1 MTKRARTLFRVIL
14 APELLA
20 VMTHPMGLLPR
31 SRRGRRRNLI
41 VCAFVFSLLLAPPVS
56 ADVGVT
62 RFRVQFDGTP
72 SSLPQVGS
80 VWWASTGAPYS
91 TSTCVLVEC
100 TVGSTETHG
109 SIPNTH
115 WVGANPLTR
124 DVSLIDDQLPYRGG
138 TWTVVLQFPPF
149 CCYMTPS
156 WSGTVTITDADG
168 TTRTIPWSQTVS
180 PDPSAA
186 IYQLQFFIEGAA
198 AATPEQNRSP
208 VARADAWTVL
218 AGHTLDENLLRNDF
232 DPDGDPIRA
241 RVRQISFASREWSGV
256 DTDGGFLYTAG
267 PGTSRSLRKTVT
279 YVAVDDKGAISQ
291 PARAVITL
299 KPRRKAK
306 RNPTAEKSKARPQS
320 AASIAPYWSGPY
332 SSGQTWHCFGSG
344 LKTSCFYML
353 SVKLTAEFN
362 RDTGWAG
369 STGNVARAC
378 FKYGLIPLKNAA
390 CAKKLG
396 AYFFQSVKTKSV
408 INNAAT
414 IRQGNCLMYRVARRR
429 TLRAPR
435 AGEWG
440 KPEFLPLAS
449 VVAPW
454 TGNSALTGYG
464 TWPKGTFGFGTW
476 RVPLFCDRNGQVQSV
491 VNEPLRELR

>member
-1 MTKRARTLFRVIL
+1 MTKRARTLLRVIL

-20 VMTHPMGLLPR
+20 VVTHPMGLLPR
-31 SRRGRRRNLI
+31 PRRGRRRNLI

-72 SSLPQVGS
+72 SSLPRVGS
-80 VWWASTGAPYS
+80 VWSSTGGPYS
-91 TSTCVLVEC
+91 TATCVLVEC

-124 DVSLIDDQLPYRGG
+124 DISLIDDQLPYRGG
-138 TWTVVLQFPPF
+138 TWSVVLQFPPF
-149 CCYMTPS
+149 CCYLTPS
-156 WSGTVTITDADG
+156 WSGTLTITDADG

-198 AATPEQNRSP
+198 AGTPDQNRPP
-208 VARADAWTVL
+208 VARADAWTVQ
-218 AGHTLDENLLRNDF
+218 AGHTLDENLLRNDS

-241 RVRQISFASREWSGV
+241 QVRQISFASKEWSGV
-256 DTDGGFLYTAG
+256 DTDGDFLYTAG
-267 PGTSRSLRKTVT
+267 PGTSRTLRKTVT

-306 RNPTAEKSKARPQS
+306 RNPTAEKRKARPQS
-320 AASIAPYWSGPY
+320 AASTAPYWAGPY
-332 SSGQTWHCFGSG
+332 AFGPPTWLCFGSG

-353 SVKLTAEFN
+353 SVKRTAQLNAE
-362 RDTGWAG
+362 TGWTG
-369 STGNVARAC
+369 SIGKAARAC
-378 FKYGLIPLKNAA
+378 LKYGFIPLKNAA
-390 CAKKLG
+390 CAKKLA
-396 AYFFQSVKTKSV
+396 AYAAQSITNKSV
-408 INNAAT
+408 INNAAKLK
-414 IRQGNCLMYRVARRR
+414 NCLMYRVARRR
-429 TLRAPR
+429 TLREPV

-440 KPEFLPLAS
+440 KPQYDSLSSL
-449 VVAPW
+449 VARF
-454 TGNSALTGYG
+454 TGNGGLTGYG
-464 TWPKGTFGFGTW
+464 TWTKGGFGKV
-476 RVPLFCDRNGQVQSV
+476 RVPLFCDPAGQVLAKM
-491 VNEPLRELR
+491 NEPLRELR